1 MISARCKQRRL
12 KQRHEKD
19 GFQAAVDDL
28 TSRSKVALSKVSKII
43 NKSIDSFFEPSDC
56 ARRKPNFS
64 VLLAS
69 VSSSADSEPK
79 AVLPSKDRSLD
90 GKFMSKKS
98 GRDGENQVKEEK
110 GGAEEERILISEV

>member
-12 KQRHEKD
+12 KQRPERD

-28 TSRSKVALSKVSKII
+28 TSRSKVALFKVSKFI
-43 NKSIDSFFEPSDC
+43 NKSIDSFFVPSDC

-90 GKFMSKKS
+90 GKFMSKES
-98 GRDGENQVKEEK
+98 VGNGENQAKEEK